1 MNRRRVPL
9 ALLALFS
16 ACASWQLPVSA
27 QSVVSLS
34 AVATAGKQR
43 MLSQRVLK
51 AYSQLVL
58 GVMPEKASIILSSSV
73 DELRSANAL
82 LQSQAKAP
90 LDTDLRAQA
99 ALVDKLAAVVS
110 APPTAKGLQQAVV
123 LSEELLLNA
132 ETVTQGFIKAGG
144 DAPSAMVNLAA
155 KQRMLSQR
163 AAAAYLV
170 YQTEARSPEMKA
182 RATSSARQF
191 MAALSVFED
200 AKAEFPAIADRID
213 LARMQM
219 IFFDNALSN
228 IDNPRKEQFT
238 TVAATSERVLSEM
251 DLMTRDFIKQLATRN
266 ATASPAT
273 GKKP

>member
-1 MNRRRVPL
+1 
-9 ALLALFS
+9 
-16 ACASWQLPVSA
+16 
-27 QSVVSLS
+27 
-34 AVATAGKQR
+34 

-219 IFFDNALSN
+219 IFFDNAVSN